1 VTRDWIEEEKK
12 MCGIFAVST
21 KEDKRVAED
30 IFLGIFY
37 QQHRGQQYCG
47 IATYSGDGIKLR
59 TNRGMVRETFS
70 GNLGGLDGNMGIGH
84 TSLKDLQPIK
94 LYSKMGE
101 FSICFDG
108 NIVNREEL
116 TNELKKQGH
125 SFYTDSDIEI
135 IAKLIAQEDNFVD
148 GIASMGEKIRGAYSL
163 VILSRGKIY
172 AARDK
177 HAFRPI
183 IIGKRNGAIAVASES
198 CAFIN
203 LGFSI
208 VRDLKPGEILEIEG
222 SEFTTKKVLPSDFTQ
237 YCAFE
242 WVYTAN
248 VCSTIDGLSV
258 DIARRNLGA
267 ALARRY
273 PVDVDI
279 VGAVPNSGIGHA
291 IGYSQ
296 ESKIPFDNVFVK
308 YDYASRSY
316 TQPTQAER
324 DREAK
329 VKLIP
334 VPAKIKDRS
343 VVICD
348 DSIVRG
354 TQMKNDLVVKLR
366 NNGVKQIHVRVA
378 CPPLKAPCQYGVATR
393 SKKELAAYEKSVEQI
408 REYIGV
414 EGLAYN
420 TLEDLGQALGKPL
433 DQICISCWSDVYRV

>member
-1 VTRDWIEEEKK
+1 
-12 MCGIFAVST
+12 MCGIFAISA
-21 KEDKRVAED
+21 KDNIID
-30 IFLGIFY
+30 DLFLGVFY
-37 QQHRGQQYCG
+37 LQHRGQQYCG
-47 IATYSGDGIKLR
+47 LSTYAGDGIKIR
-59 TNRGMVRETFS
+59 THRGLVRETFTKD
-70 GNLGGLDGNMGIGH
+70 LGGLDGQMGIGH
-84 TSLKDLQPIK
+84 TSLKDRQPLK
-94 LYSKMGE
+94 LDSKMGE
-101 FSICFDG
+101 FTICFEG
-108 NIVNREEL
+108 NIINREEL
-116 TNELKKQGH
+116 TNELKKEGH

-135 IAKLIAQEDNFVD
+135 VAKLIAQSDTFVD
-148 GIASMGEKIRGAYSL
+148 GIEKMAARIRGAYAL

-177 HAFRPI
+177 YAFRPMI
-183 IIGKRNGAIAVASES
+183 LGQRDGAIAVSSES
-198 CAFIN
+198 CSFTN

-208 VRDLKPGEILEIEG
+208 IRDVKPGEILEIED
-222 SEFTTKKVLPSDFTQ
+222 SKFETKKILPAEFTQ
-237 YCAFE
+237 YCTFE

-267 ALARRY
+267 ALAKRY
-273 PVDVDI
+273 PAKVDI

-296 ESKIPFDNVFVK
+296 ESKIPFDNVFIK

-366 NNGVKQIHVRVA
+366 KNGVREIHVRVA
-378 CPPLKAPCQYGVATR
+378 CPPLKAPCMYGVATR
-393 SKKELAAYEKSVEQI
+393 SKNELAAHQKTVEQI
-408 REYIGV
+408 KDYIGV
-414 EGLAYN
+414 DGLAYN
-420 TLEDLGQALGKPL
+420 TLEDLGQAIGKPL
-433 DQICISCWSDVYRV
+433 DQICTSCWTDKYRV